1 VAGQYDEYRVKRGLQ
16 IVEEGKKRGV
26 PIRLMGAV
34 AVRIHCPEFS
44 ELHIKLQRP
53 LTDIDVMTL
62 KKHKKEV
69 ENIFRELG
77 YEWYVPKWYAR
88 GRYIFIDPET
98 KLLADVFFD
107 KLEMCHTID
116 FRERL
121 EVDYPTISLADIM
134 LEKLQIVEINEKDIK
149 DMIVLLR
156 EHDVGDTDQETVNG
170 KYIAKLLADDWGFWY
185 TATTNLKKLKDFLD
199 KYEVLT
205 EEDRRV
211 VAERIDKL
219 LDMIEKEP
227 KTKKW
232 QKRAKIGTK
241 KIWYRK
247 VEEVAR

>member
-1 VAGQYDEYRVKRGLQ
+1 MAGRYDEYLINRGLQ
-16 IVEEGKKRGV
+16 IVEEGKKRGI
-26 PIRLMGAV
+26 PLRLMGAV
-34 AVRIHCPEFS
+34 AVRIHCPEFR
-44 ELHIKLQRP
+44 ELHIKLERP

-62 KKHKKEV
+62 KKYKKDIEAL
-69 ENIFRELG
+69 FKDMG
-77 YEWYVPKWYAR
+77 YDWYVPKWYAR

-98 KLLADVFFD
+98 KLLVDVFFD

-149 DMIVLLR
+149 DMVVLLR
-156 EHDVGDTDQETVNG
+156 EHDVGETDKETVNG

-199 KYEVLT
+199 KYEILT
-205 EEDRRV
+205 DEDKQI
-211 VAERIDKL
+211 VASRIDKL
-219 LDMIEKEP
+219 LEMIDKEP